1 MWFLKLRRLARKAGR
16 EALILF
22 FAVRHPDT
30 PLPLKLA
37 AGAALA
43 YLLSPVDLIPDVP
56 LVGFVDDLLVLS
68 LGLPLLVRRLPPG
81 VLADAGA
88 RADKVLSAMG
98 FRKAS
103 PRGGAQPRAETEVE
117 IGEPVGKA
125 ARARGSPRTSGS
137 ARTTGSARATG
148 ARAGRSAAAGGVSDA
163 RIVSEEPRQ
172 PMNPRPRRTIWRP

>member
-1 MWFLKLRRLARKAGR
+1 MWFLKMRRLARKAGR

-30 PLPLKLA
+30 PLPLKIA

-68 LGLPLLVRRLPPG
+68 LGLPMLVGRLPPG
-81 VLADAGA
+81 VVAEAGA

-98 FRKAS
+98 FRKAAA
-103 PRGGAQPRAETEVE
+103 GAAAGSAGRRREAEAEVEVE
-117 IGEPVGKA
+117 IGEPVRK
-125 ARARGSPRTSGS
+125 
-137 ARTTGSARATG
+137 SARAAPGTG
-148 ARAGRSAAAGGVSDA
+148 AGRPRSARRPAAGGVSEA
-163 RIVSEEPRQ
+163 KVVSEVR
-172 PMNPRPRRTIWRP
+172 RPARRRAGQD

>member
-1 MWFLKLRRLARKAGR
+1 MWFLKMRRLARKAGR

-30 PLPLKLA
+30 PLPLKIA

-68 LGLPLLVRRLPPG
+68 LGLPMLVGRLPPG
-81 VLADAGA
+81 VVAEAGA

-98 FRKAS
+98 FRKAAS
-103 PRGGAQPRAETEVE
+103 GAAAGSAGRRREAEVEVE
-117 IGEPVGKA
+117 IGEPVRK
-125 ARARGSPRTSGS
+125 
-137 ARTTGSARATG
+137 SARAASGTG
-148 ARAGRSAAAGGVSDA
+148 AGRPRSARRPAAGGVSEA
-163 RIVSEEPRQ
+163 KVVSEVR
-172 PMNPRPRRTIWRP
+172 RPARRRAGQD